1 MPTLD
6 PTRALPYPETERGA
20 PAALRVPL
28 EFQSLLPTEGRPK
41 QNDAALAV
49 AQQKIAELE
58 AKLAGLELELPQIR
72 ERSRIEG
79 EEAGRRKQAEES
91 TQALAQSRTLLNSA
105 LESFAADRR
114 DYFRN
119 VEAEAVKLALAIARK
134 VLHREAQMDPMLLRA
149 VVRSAMER
157 LEETSKV
164 TLRIPPYDAAGWEK
178 VFAEMPAH
186 VRPTVMADAR
196 LESGACVIE
205 SQMGTIELSVDA
217 QLGEIERGFFDLLDQ
232 RLADRPDGLPCTNC
246 GMESVQ

>member
-1 MPTLD
+1 LPTLD
-6 PTRALPYPETERGA
+6 PTRTLPYPAIERGA
-20 PAALRVPL
+20 AAALRVPV
-28 EFQSLLPTEGRPK
+28 EFQSLLPTEDRPK
-41 QNDAALAV
+41 QNDAALAL
-49 AQQKIAELE
+49 AQQTIAELE
-58 AKLAGLELELPQIR
+58 AKLASLELELPQLR
-72 ERSRIEG
+72 ERSRLEG
-79 EEAGRRKQAEES
+79 EEAGRRKQADES
-91 TQALAQSRTLLNSA
+91 SQALTQSRTLLSSA

-114 DYFRN
+114 DYFRS

-164 TLRIPPYDAAGWEK
+164 TLRVPPQDAAGWKK

-186 VRPTVMADAR
+186 ARPSVMEDAR

-205 SQMGTIELSVDA
+205 SQMGTIELGVDA
-217 QLGEIERGFFDLLDQ
+217 QLDEIERGFFDLLDQ

-246 GMESVQ
+246 GMEAVQ